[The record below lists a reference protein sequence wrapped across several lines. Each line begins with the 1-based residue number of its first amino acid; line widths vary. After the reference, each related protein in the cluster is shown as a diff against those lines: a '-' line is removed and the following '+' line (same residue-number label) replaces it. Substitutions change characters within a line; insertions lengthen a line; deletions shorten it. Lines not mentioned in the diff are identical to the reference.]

1 MSKGYTY
8 ILECADGSY
17 NTGSTIDLDLRLT
30 QHQNGEGVN
39 HTRKRLPVKL
49 VYFEEYQRIDD
60 AFYREKQIQGWGH
73 RKKQA
78 LVEGRFGKLPG
89 LSSNSAAIRELTA
102 LTEIPVTQTPQ
113 ATNLALRKTKL
124 YKQSRRRY
132 TKPSYIKA
140 RR

>member
-1 MSKGYTY
+1 MKAHLY
-8 ILECADGSY
+8 ILLCSNGKY
-17 NTGSTIDLDLRLT
+17 YTGCTTNLARRLA
-30 QHQNGEGVN
+30 QHQNGEGAN
-39 HTRKRLPVKL
+39 FTKKNLPVKL
-49 VYFEEYQRIDD
+49 VYTEEYPSMAQ

-89 LSSNSAAIRELTA
+89 LSSNSATIRELTA

-124 YKQSRRRY
+124 YEQSRRRY